1 MMETLIL
8 GVGNPILT
16 DDSVGFRIASLLK
29 EAKPEVTVI
38 ETTEA
43 GLTLLELI
51 EGYDRVII
59 IDSVKT
65 GHGEPGHLYE
75 LTLEQIDPSW
85 NFCSTHGI
93 DITMAFE
100 LGHKLGNKLPDKLSI
115 YGIEVDDNKNF
126 GEKCTIEVERNIP
139 QIVDEI
145 IIREKL

>member
-1 MMETLIL
+1 MEILVL

-16 DDSVGFRIASLLK
+16 DDAVGFRVARLIK
-29 EAKPEVTVI
+29 ETRPELTVV

-51 EGYDRVII
+51 TGCERVII

-65 GHGEPGHLYE
+65 GKSKPGTLYV

-93 DITMAFE
+93 DIKTAFE
-100 LGHKLGNKLPDKLSI
+100 LGRKLNYKLPDKLSI
-115 YGIEVDDNKNF
+115 YGVEIEDNKNF
-126 GEKCTIEVERNIP
+126 GEKCTEEVESNIP
-139 QIVDEI
+139 ILVQEI
-145 IIREKL
+145 ITREKL